1 MRYLPGKQ
9 GGIHPCSACPYGAPS
24 GLAVVS
30 KLLFSINIAIPSWPL
45 NFRSGVIQFTH
56 MEIIKTLFLGAGLK
70 GIMISSVNV
79 VLLIV
84 FLPQIWLLY
93 KNKSAKDLSISS
105 LWLSIY
111 VQAVTLYYFGIREH
125 NTPYI
130 MVSLFSLT
138 PLTIT
143 TIQALYYRY
152 WYSKR

>member
-1 MRYLPGKQ
+1 
-9 GGIHPCSACPYGAPS
+9 
-24 GLAVVS
+24 
-30 KLLFSINIAIPSWPL
+30 
-45 NFRSGVIQFTH
+45 